1 MTAMLS
7 INKLLLL
14 ALALFAFGTQALAQP
29 VPAKT
34 PDSVH
39 LFPAGAQRGTSVKVR
54 VGLEQSPP
62 NTKFFIRGDGVSGN
76 RILTQEVFDIG
87 QASPRRIP
95 TETPIN
101 YPRQWD
107 AEITV
112 AADAPSGVATWD
124 IFCASGGSSGSVSYT
139 HLPLPTILL
148 V

>member
-1 MTAMLS
+1 MTTMPP
-7 INKLLLL
+7 INNLFLL
-14 ALALFAFGTQALAQP
+14 ATILFTFGTQALAQP

-39 LFPAGAQRGTSVKVR
+39 LFPAGAQRGTIVKVR

-62 NTKFFIRGDGVSGN
+62 NTQFFIRGEGVSGN
-76 RILTQEVFDIG
+76 SILTQEVFDVG

-107 AEITV
+107 ANITI
-112 AADAPSGVATWD
+112 AADAPLGVATWD
-124 IFCASGGSSGSVSYT
+124 TF
-139 HLPLPTILL
+139 
-148 V
+148 